1 MSKKEILSIQLKQLL
16 GASNVS
22 LIASTLLAMVLAYM
36 QQGLIASGIIIFW
49 LVIVLLVAIVRAV
62 LVHFYKRHVVEEN
75 ADLYLRLVKY
85 RIGVLF
91 AGLSWG
97 SAGFLLFPPSD
108 PQHQMFL
115 IFILAGLTAGGIV
128 SHSADLTSSVLY
140 SASTLIPVS
149 IRLFVVG
156 DSVYIAMC
164 FAVLIYLVFMLISV
178 RNIHKSVI
186 GNFQLQFAVSE
197 REEELRA
204 SVERYQ
210 LLFNNSPLPT
220 WVIDAN
226 SLQFLAVNDRA
237 VEHYGY
243 THEEF
248 SQMTLRDIRPIEE
261 MPELERLISSLN
273 NGKITGEL
281 RHRKKDG
288 TLINVSINSISINYG
303 GISARI
309 GIVRDITERITAEK
323 TEKKLSR
330 ALKLLS
336 KCESALVHADE
347 EQMLLNE
354 ICQLAVE
361 IGGYRMAWVGF
372 AAKDGSKKVIP
383 IAQMGYADGFLD
395 KANITWDETVQGQGP
410 AGTTI
415 KTGVTTI
422 IQDFQNNPKTLP
434 WREFAIQ
441 SQYHSCIALPLFLNK
456 QILGSLAIFSTDPN
470 AFANEEV
477 ELLEVLASDL
487 SFGIQT
493 LRSRA
498 DHEASL
504 TALKVQVEKN
514 IVLLRNAS
522 DGIHIF
528 DYDGNNIE
536 VSDSFCMMLG
546 YTREEMIGMNVSQW
560 DTNMSYDKLMSD
572 IRLQFKQKN
581 RNLFET
587 RHRRKD
593 GTIIEVEVSSF
604 PLDLEGKPV
613 LFNSSRDISERK
625 QAEHQLQIAATA
637 FESQEGMIITDAN
650 SQILRVNQAFMAITG
665 YTADEVIG
673 KNPKILSSGR
683 QDSNFYAAMWEKIN
697 STGFWDGE
705 IWDRRKNGEIFP
717 EYLSI
722 TAVKNKAGL
731 TTNYVATLTDLT
743 QRKADEDK
751 IEHLALFDHLTRLPN
766 RRQLIDRLS
775 KALSSSSRSGHEG
788 AILFIDLDNFK
799 NLNDTL
805 GHDKGDLLLQ
815 QVAQRLLACVR
826 DEDTVARLGGDEFV
840 VMLED
845 LSELPIEA
853 AAQIESV
860 GEKILASLRNSYQL
874 GEHPYRCTPSIGA
887 TLFDSH
893 FEAIDEL
900 FKQADIAM
908 YQAKVAGR
916 NTMRFFDTQMQE
928 SIIARTTL
936 EKDLHTALDH
946 GQFQLYFQP
955 QVDKALKIFGAEALI
970 RWFHPERG
978 LVSPAQFIPLA
989 EETGLIIAIGE
1000 WVIDTACA
1008 QLKIWQL
1015 SSHTRH
1021 FDLAINVSA
1030 KQFRQADFVEHV
1042 FRCVK
1047 HHEIDPSHLKLELTE
1062 GMLVEDIEDV
1072 IKTMSVLKDL
1082 GIKFSLDDFGTGYSS
1097 LQYLKRLPLDQI
1109 KIDQS
1114 FVREIASDGSD
1125 KAIVQSI
1132 IAMSQSLGVA
1142 VIAEGVETKDQQEI
1156 LLKLGCNLFQGYLFG
1171 KPVSIEQFEDFITN
1185 RGNAYSTIASS

>member
-1 MSKKEILSIQLKQLL
+1 MSNKEILSIQLKLLL

-22 LIASTLLAMVLAYM
+22 LIASTLLAMVLAFM
-36 QQGLIASGIIIFW
+36 QHGVIASTDIIFW
-49 LVIVLLVAIVRAV
+49 LALVLFVAIGRALLVR
-62 LVHFYKRHVVEEN
+62 FYKRHPIEN
-75 ADLYLRLVKY
+75 NSDHHLRLLKL
-85 RIGVLF
+85 RIGVVAAGLAWGF
-91 AGLSWG
+91 AGV
-97 SAGFLLFPPSD
+97 LLFPPND

-115 IFILAGLTAGGIV
+115 IFMLAGLTAGGIV
-128 SHSADLTSSVLY
+128 SLAADLTSAVLY
-140 SASTLIPVS
+140 STSTLIPLS

-156 DSVYIAMC
+156 DSISIAMC
-164 FAVLIYLVFMLISV
+164 FAVLLYLVFMLFSV

-186 GNFQLQFAVSE
+186 GNIQLQFAVTE

-243 THEEF
+243 THDEF
-248 SQMTLRDIRPIEE
+248 GKMTLRDIRPIEE
-261 MPELERLISSLN
+261 LPELERLISSMS
-273 NGKITGEL
+273 NGKISGEL

-288 TLINVSINSISINYG
+288 SLINVSINSMSINYG
-303 GISARI
+303 GIPARI
-309 GIVRDITERITAEK
+309 GIVRDITERITAEE

-336 KCESALVHADE
+336 QCESALVHAVN
-347 EQMLLNE
+347 EQSLLNE

-361 IGGYRMAWVGF
+361 VGGYRMAWVGF
-372 AAKDGSKKVIP
+372 VAEDESKKVIP
-383 IAQMGYADGFLD
+383 IAQMGYEDGYLD
-395 KANITWDETVQGQGP
+395 KANVTWDNTVQGQG
-410 AGTTI
+410 ATGTAIRTA
-415 KTGVTTI
+415 VTTI
-422 IQDFQNNPKTLP
+422 IQDFQKNPKAAP
-434 WREFAIQ
+434 WHESAFKRNYQ
-441 SQYHSCIALPLFLNK
+441 SSIALPLFVNK
-456 QILGSLAIFSTDPN
+456 QILGALSIYSTDPR
-470 AFANEEV
+470 AFAKEEV
-477 ELLEVLASDL
+477 ALLEVLANDL

-493 LRSRA
+493 LRSKA
-498 DHEASL
+498 EHEVSVK
-504 TALKVQVEKN
+504 ALKAQVEKN
-514 IVLLRNAS
+514 VVLLRNAS
-522 DGIHIF
+522 DGIHIL

-536 VSDSFCMMLG
+536 VSDSFCTMLG
-546 YTREEMIGMNVSQW
+546 YTREELIGMNVSQW
-560 DTNMSYDKLMSD
+560 DVDMSYDRLMSN
-572 IRLQFKQKN
+572 IRLQFTQKS
-581 RNLFET
+581 RSLFES

-593 GTIIEVEVSSF
+593 GTIIDVEISSF
-604 PLDLEGKPV
+604 PLELEGKPV

-625 QAEHQLQIAATA
+625 HTEHQLQIAATA

-650 SQILRVNQAFMAITG
+650 SLILRVNQAFVAITG
-665 YTADEVIG
+665 YTSGEVIG

-683 QDSNFYAAMWEKIN
+683 QDANFYISMWEKIK

-722 TAVKNKAGL
+722 TAVKDKLGI
-731 TTNYVATLTDLT
+731 TTNYVATLSDLT

-751 IEHLALFDHLTRLPN
+751 IEHLALFDHLTLLPN

-775 KALSSSSRSGHEG
+775 KALSKSASSGQEG

-805 GHDKGDLLLQ
+805 GHDMGDLLLQ
-815 QVAQRLLACVR
+815 QVAQRLLDSVR
-826 DEDTVARLGGDEFV
+826 EEDTVARLGGDEFV

-845 LSELPIEA
+845 LSKFPLEA
-853 AAQIESV
+853 AAQIKSV
-860 GEKILASLRNSYQL
+860 GEKILASLRTSYQL
-874 GEHPYRCTPSIGA
+874 GDHLYRCTPSIGA

-893 FEAIDEL
+893 FDALDEL

-908 YQAKVAGR
+908 YQAKVSGR
-916 NTMRFFDTQMQE
+916 NTLRFFDTQMQD

-955 QVDKALKIFGAEALI
+955 QVDNALNILGAEALI

-978 LVSPAQFIPLA
+978 LVSPAHFIPLA
-989 EETGLIIAIGE
+989 EETGLIISIGE
-1000 WVIDTACA
+1000 WVIDRACA
-1008 QLKIWQL
+1008 QLKFWQQ
-1015 SSHTRH
+1015 SSRTCN
-1021 FDLAINVSA
+1021 FDLAVNVSA
-1030 KQFRQADFVEHV
+1030 LQFRQADFAQHV
-1042 FRCVK
+1042 FSCVK
-1047 HHEIDPSHLKLELTE
+1047 RHAIDPSHLKLELTE
-1062 GMLVEDIEDV
+1062 GMLVDDIQDV
-1072 IKTMSVLKDL
+1072 INTMSVLKEF

-1132 IAMSQSLGVA
+1132 IAMSQSLGVS
-1142 VIAEGVETKDQQEI
+1142 VIAEGVETEDQQRI
-1156 LLKLGCNLFQGYLFG
+1156 LLNLGCNHFQGYLFG
-1171 KPVSIEQFEDFITN
+1171 KPVPIEQFEVFLDN
-1185 RGNAYSTIASS
+1185 SSAGYSTPP